1 MKPAYRSLAV
11 DLGETSYYV
20 SLGVEYAQAST
31 TGFLRLFSYI
41 QGANKEKVKIEM
53 TVPVAVEIDAGPGP
67 FCASNFTV
75 NFFVPFKYQSNPPE
89 PTGNVYIRTLPRHCQ
104 FVTSFPGYMNTTL
117 IQKNTAKLIKALE
130 AAGLGDSYATSSYFT
145 AGYDSPFEPL
155 NRHNEIWFIAK
166 NTNVLF

>member
-1 MKPAYRSLAV
+1 
-11 DLGETSYYV
+11 
-20 SLGVEYAQAST
+20 
-31 TGFLRLFSYI
+31 
-41 QGANKEKVKIEM
+41 M

-130 AAGLGDSYATSSYFT
+130 AAGLGDSYSTSSYFT